1 MRSCLPG
8 KSVCR
13 FATSPILLGNFL
25 PQLQFRG
32 FPASLVFTTNP
43 LFPPLQLIARFV
55 SLFSHFRVNSFT
67 LLSRNNNTNS
77 AISGENLGHK
87 STRNLGTNQREIWAT
102 NQREIWA
109 QINGVRPAGTDR
121 LTSGA
126 RTAISE
132 TTNDRFVCR
141 RFLAG
146 EITGSFLCHASSLS
160 AI

>member
-1 MRSCLPG
+1 MEGVDSSSLEVVEVENSRKTKPLLRSSLRSCLPG
-8 KSVCR
+8 KSVRR

-87 STRNLGTNQREIWAT
+87 STRNLGANQWCPSRGL
-102 NQREIWA
+102 RS
-109 QINGVRPAGTDR
+109 TD
-121 LTSGA
+121 
-126 RTAISE
+126 
-132 TTNDRFVCR
+132 
-141 RFLAG
+141 
-146 EITGSFLCHASSLS
+146 
-160 AI
+160 

>member
-87 STRNLGTNQREIWAT
+87 STRKLGT

-109 QINGVRPAGTDR
+109 QINGVRPTGSDR

>member
-1 MRSCLPG
+1 MPLVRYYW
-8 KSVCR
+8 
-13 FATSPILLGNFL
+13 ATFCHSSNLE
-25 PQLQFRG
+25 
-32 FPASLVFTTNP
+32 ASLHHLFSPPTP

-87 STRNLGTNQREIWAT
+87 STRKLGT

-109 QINGVRPAGTDR
+109 QINGVRPTGSDR